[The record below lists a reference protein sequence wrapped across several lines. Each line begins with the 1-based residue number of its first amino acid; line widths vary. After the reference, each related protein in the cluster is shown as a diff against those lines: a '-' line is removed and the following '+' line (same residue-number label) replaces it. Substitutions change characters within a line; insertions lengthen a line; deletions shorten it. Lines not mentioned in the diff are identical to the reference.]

1 MSRFKLILKDSG
13 IKSMEKKFE
22 EFEEIDDFIRELK
35 KKYK

>member
-1 MSRFKLILKDSG
+1 MSRFKLILKDGG

-22 EFEEIDDFIRELK
+22 EFEEIDDFITELK